1 MGGTETMT
9 EKRYKHMCNDF
20 GKFTIHS
27 VFDTE
32 TKEAYGDDNYQKIV
46 DLLNEQNQKIK
57 ETKDM
62 FYEVHKQQQDCLK
75 EVIKLKEE
83 KRELEFKLGTL
94 IKAYSHRN
102 CAFNGK
108 ETEYLKSLR
117 K

>member
-1 MGGTETMT
+1 MT
-9 EKRYKHMCNDF
+9 QKRFEATYFDCQYVTDHKTRIDYPVLSEFEYANDLCN
-20 GKFTIHS
+20 
-27 VFDTE
+27 
-32 TKEAYGDDNYQKIV
+32 
-46 DLLNEQNQKIK
+46 LLNEQDQQIK

-62 FYEVHKQQQDCLK
+62 FYEAHKQQQDCLK

-94 IKAYSHRN
+94 IKAYSRRN